1 MSVRNLV
8 FAASILIGGV
18 ALVLA
23 ACRGSASSG
32 GSSPADSASAV
43 VAPARAFYAA
53 QPRFLR
59 PVPFSPVP
67 DGLPDLRA
75 STCGECHEEI
85 YREWAISTHARA
97 WLDDAQYL
105 EELKKTTATPGRD
118 ASWICMNC
126 HTPLESQ
133 LPRLVAGLEDGNRG
147 RPIYVDNPFFD
158 RALQDEA
165 ITCATCH
172 VQDGVVLGP
181 WGNTDAPH
189 PVRKSNLL
197 MSADLCLQC
206 HEAQATLDDIE
217 LACVFDTGTT
227 YRTGPYAAEGKPCQ
241 HCHMPETD
249 RAIVDE
255 DGYPVR
261 KTRRHWFGGSRIP
274 KHPRF
279 AKELEAMRDAY
290 RDGARVE
297 WVDLPTNIAAGK
309 PVTLTF
315 AVTNAEAGHTLP
327 TGDVERFLLVTA
339 RVRDAA
345 GSVIAERTERFGTQ
359 FRWEPV
365 VVKLSDNRLQQQE
378 TRTFAVSFNAPAN
391 GPLSLELTGEN
402 HRISP
407 ENFAYHNLEG
417 RYVAGR
423 VFFSETLTR
432 AVK

>member
-1 MSVRNLV
+1 MSIRRFAIVSVILAGGFGLLV
-8 FAASILIGGV
+8 
-18 ALVLA
+18 A
-23 ACRGSASSG
+23 ACRESATG
-32 GSSPADSASAV
+32 DAPSPADSASAA
-43 VAPARAFYAA
+43 VAPARAFYAS

-59 PVPFSPVP
+59 PIPYSPVP

-75 STCGECHEEI
+75 STCGECHEDI

-105 EELKKTTATPGRD
+105 EELKKTTAQPGRD

-126 HTPLESQ
+126 HTPMESQ
-133 LPRLVAGLEDGNRG
+133 LPRLVAGLEGGNRG

-158 RALQDEA
+158 HALQDEA

-172 VQDGVVLGP
+172 IQDGVVLGP
-181 WGNTDAPH
+181 WGDTDAPH

-217 LACVFDTGTT
+217 LACVFDTGTS
-227 YRTGPYAAEGKPCQ
+227 YGTGPWAAEGKPCQ
-241 HCHMPETD
+241 HCHMPAVERT
-249 RAIVDE
+249 IVDE

-279 AKELEAMRDAY
+279 AEELEVMRDAY
-290 RDGARVE
+290 PDGARIE
-297 WVDLPTNIAAGK
+297 WVDLPSNIAAGK
-309 PVTLTF
+309 PAQLTF
-315 AVTNAEAGHTLP
+315 AVTNANAGHTLP
-327 TGDVERFLLVTA
+327 TGDVERFILVTA
-339 RVRDAA
+339 RVRDVA
-345 GSVIAERTERFGTQ
+345 GRVITERTERFGTHFQ
-359 FRWEPV
+359 WNPV

-378 TRTFAVSFNAPAN
+378 TRAFAVSFNAPAK

-423 VFFSETLTR
+423 VFFTQTVTR
-432 AVK
+432 PVK